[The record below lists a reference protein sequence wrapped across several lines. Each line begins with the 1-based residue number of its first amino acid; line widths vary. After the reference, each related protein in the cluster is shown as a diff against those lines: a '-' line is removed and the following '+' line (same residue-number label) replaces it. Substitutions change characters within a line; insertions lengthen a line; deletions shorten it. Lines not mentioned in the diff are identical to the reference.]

1 MTNPSPLSDA
11 DARQIGETTFDRNVV
26 VLAGAG
32 TGKTTLLVN
41 RLLHALLREPHP
53 FRLTEMLALTFTN
66 KAANEMKGRLHDGLQ
81 ELLAA
86 CQSSVLSRESGNVRL
101 KEFQERYHL
110 STEHIKEKVS
120 VALRDLEK
128 AHIATLHSFAAHV
141 LRLYPLESGVDPHFQ
156 EDDGTK
162 FSEIFSEAWL
172 MWLDEAFSEH
182 GLHHVQWRE
191 ILDVVDLKG
200 IREFALALCDDLV
213 ALRDLHTQLDAE
225 SQAPALE
232 SWIQVNTQTIARLL
246 QEYAQPKSRKIER
259 LLEAAEHLFDL
270 VAQEGWSG
278 AGNLADEEKVLL
290 ASAIGQAP
298 KGWTSDDFQ
307 EARRIIQ
314 GAHRLLNVDEG
325 FLVRVV
331 DLLESFVAHVR
342 RTYADKG
349 WIRFDGLLV
358 RVRDVLRDYPRVRE
372 QLKADFQAIM
382 VDELQDTDPL
392 QYEILLYLGE
402 QVGDHCQQWENIR
415 LVPGKIF
422 IVGDP
427 KQSIYAFRRADIQ
440 AFDHVVRKLT
450 QDGGVVCTLTTNFR
464 SDGAVLEVVNAVFD
478 RLFVQEDNVQP
489 PNVPLMVGRHGEKT
503 LSLPGVELCVVANTG
518 EDEWDAE
525 RATRMEAEWL
535 ASWIQDQLHSGQQW
549 VLEHGE
555 RIPLRPGHVAV
566 LFRKF
571 TNAHVYLEAMH
582 RREIPYLTDGERHF
596 YRRQEVI
603 DLVNVLR
610 VLADPTDAIAIVGI
624 LRSSLGGVPD
634 QDIMALARLGP
645 LDIRRSDLWQEWD
658 NVRKPMV
665 KLLFEQLVALHL
677 QVKRIPVSECID
689 RVFAQLPIVELAA
702 ASSHGEQAV
711 MNIWKLRDLMA
722 AQVAIPPLSFSGW
735 VDRLVDCLMT
745 HPPEP
750 EAALAEET
758 LDAVHVLSIHKA
770 KGLEFPVVVLPGL
783 HQKSAGLDRGAEVNV
798 DWMSGVYGCSFP
810 PTWNAG
816 QVLLWEK
823 EQIRE
828 KAEQRRVL
836 YVGMTRARDRLIL
849 SGGLLAKPI
858 GESFLGFLQ
867 QVADGEVGNPEQ
879 DRVHVG
885 GAAIRQTVVT
895 ARSLPSQKMTKP
907 SLEPDVSEFKGEAN
921 LSLSLKKDRE
931 REAAWQQ
938 ASHDA
943 AFLAPS
949 SRHSSQAIR
958 LSRTRRV
965 GSKQASQQVGTLV
978 HRLLEQWDFQLE
990 SDNFLEPLRAFC
1002 RQDLPGDLDED
1013 EKNAIVLDIERLM
1026 DTFLH
1031 SSPYRELQQ
1040 ATVIGREV
1048 PFVMPWSTEEP
1059 SDSVSRPC
1067 VMEGVMDVVYEVAG
1081 DVWVGDY
1088 KTDRVTASNVVGYA
1102 EVYRHQAQVYAKAA
1116 SGSLGL
1122 NVKGC
1127 QLVFLRIGE
1136 AVTIMRDVTQF
1147 S

>member
-1 MTNPSPLSDA
+1 
-11 DARQIGETTFDRNVV
+11 
-26 VLAGAG
+26 
-32 TGKTTLLVN
+32 
-41 RLLHALLREPHP
+41 
-53 FRLTEMLALTFTN
+53 
-66 KAANEMKGRLHDGLQ
+66 
-81 ELLAA
+81 
-86 CQSSVLSRESGNVRL
+86 
-101 KEFQERYHL
+101 
-110 STEHIKEKVS
+110 
-120 VALRDLEK
+120 
-128 AHIATLHSFAAHV
+128 
-141 LRLYPLESGVDPHFQ
+141 
-156 EDDGTK
+156 
-162 FSEIFSEAWL
+162 
-172 MWLDEAFSEH
+172 
-182 GLHHVQWRE
+182 
-191 ILDVVDLKG
+191 
-200 IREFALALCDDLV
+200 
-213 ALRDLHTQLDAE
+213 
-225 SQAPALE
+225 
-232 SWIQVNTQTIARLL
+232 
-246 QEYAQPKSRKIER
+246 
-259 LLEAAEHLFDL
+259 
-270 VAQEGWSG
+270 
-278 AGNLADEEKVLL
+278 
-290 ASAIGQAP
+290 
-298 KGWTSDDFQ
+298 
-307 EARRIIQ
+307 
-314 GAHRLLNVDEG
+314 
-325 FLVRVV
+325 
-331 DLLESFVAHVR
+331 
-342 RTYADKG
+342 
-349 WIRFDGLLV
+349 
-358 RVRDVLRDYPRVRE
+358 
-372 QLKADFQAIM
+372 
-382 VDELQDTDPL
+382 
-392 QYEILLYLGE
+392 
-402 QVGDHCQQWENIR
+402 
-415 LVPGKIF
+415 
-422 IVGDP
+422 
-427 KQSIYAFRRADIQ
+427 
-440 AFDHVVRKLT
+440 
-450 QDGGVVCTLTTNFR
+450 
-464 SDGAVLEVVNAVFD
+464 
-478 RLFVQEDNVQP
+478 
-489 PNVPLMVGRHGEKT
+489 
-503 LSLPGVELCVVANTG
+503 
-518 EDEWDAE
+518 
-525 RATRMEAEWL
+525 
-535 ASWIQDQLHSGQQW
+535 
-549 VLEHGE
+549 
-555 RIPLRPGHVAV
+555 
-566 LFRKF
+566 
-571 TNAHVYLEAMH
+571 
-582 RREIPYLTDGERHF
+582 
-596 YRRQEVI
+596 
-603 DLVNVLR
+603 
-610 VLADPTDAIAIVGI
+610 
-624 LRSSLGGVPD
+624 
-634 QDIMALARLGP
+634 MALARLGP

-658 NVRKPMV
+658 NVRKPV
-665 KLLFEQLVALHL
+665 VQLLFEQLVALHL
-677 QVKRIPVSECID
+677 QAKRIPVPECID

-867 QVADGEVGNPEQ
+867 QVADGEVGNAEQ

-895 ARSLPSQKMTKP
+895 ARSLPPQKMTKP
-907 SLEPDVSEFKGEAN
+907 SLEPDVSEFKGEDN